1 MPESVQPES
10 DVVDQ
15 VLESLEASVGV
26 LVERFA
32 EVAERLQQMELEH
45 SKLKNT
51 FESTDL
57 DSLDPQQFEQRL
69 TGLADDNK
77 QLRQVIKEARERA
90 QRIRRRLIVLED
102 EV

>member
-1 MPESVQPES
+1 MPESVRPES
-10 DVVDQ
+10 DAVDQ
-15 VLESLEASVGV
+15 VLESLETSVGS

-32 EVAERLQQMELEH
+32 EVAARLQKMESEH

-51 FESTDL
+51 LESSDL
-57 DSLDPQQFEQRL
+57 DMLDAEQFERRL
-69 TGLADDNK
+69 NDLADDNK
-77 QLRQVIKEARERA
+77 QLRQVIKEARARA

>member
-1 MPESVQPES
+1 MPESARPES

-15 VLESLEASVGV
+15 VLESLESSVGA

-32 EVAERLQQMELEH
+32 EVAERLQQMESEQ

-51 FESTDL
+51 LESSDL
-57 DSLDPQQFEQRL
+57 DSMDAEQFERRL
-69 TGLADDNK
+69 TDLADDNK

>member
-1 MPESVQPES
+1 MPESVRPEP

-15 VLESLEASVGV
+15 VLESLESSVGA
-26 LVERFA
+26 LVERFK
-32 EVAERLQQMELEH
+32 EVAARLQQMESEH

-51 FESTDL
+51 LESSDL
-57 DSLDPQQFEQRL
+57 DSLDAEQFERRL
-69 TGLADDNK
+69 TDLADDNK

>member
-1 MPESVQPES
+1 MPESVRPDS

-15 VLESLEASVGV
+15 VLESLESSVGA

-32 EVAERLQQMELEH
+32 EVAERLQQMESDQ

-51 FESTDL
+51 LESADL
-57 DSLDPQQFEQRL
+57 DMLDAEQFERRL
-69 TGLADDNK
+69 TDLADDNK
-77 QLRQVIKEARERA
+77 QLRQVITEARVRA

>member
-15 VLESLEASVGV
+15 VLESLESSVGA

-32 EVAERLQQMELEH
+32 EVAERLQQMESEH

-51 FESTDL
+51 FESSDL
-57 DSLDPQQFEQRL
+57 DSMDAEQFERRL
-69 TGLADDNK
+69 TDLADHNK
-77 QLRQVIKEARERA
+77 QLRQVIKDARARA

>member
-1 MPESVQPES
+1 MPESVRPES

-15 VLESLEASVGV
+15 VLESLESSVGD
-26 LVERFA
+26 LVERFG

-51 FESTDL
+51 LESSDL
-57 DSLDPQQFEQRL
+57 DLLDAEQFERRL
-69 TGLADDNK
+69 TDLADDNK

>member
-1 MPESVQPES
+1 MPESVRPEP
-10 DVVDQ
+10 DTVDQ
-15 VLESLEASVGV
+15 VLESLESSVGS

-32 EVAERLQQMELEH
+32 EVAERLKKMESEH

-51 FESTDL
+51 LESSDL
-57 DSLDPQQFEQRL
+57 DLLDAEQFERRL
-69 TGLADDNK
+69 TELADDNE
-77 QLRQVIKEARERA
+77 QLRQVIKEARARA

>member
-15 VLESLEASVGV
+15 VLESLETSVGV

-32 EVAERLQQMELEH
+32 EVAERLQQMESEH

-51 FESTDL
+51 FESADL
-57 DSLDPQQFEQRL
+57 DSLDANQFEQRL

>member
-1 MPESVQPES
+1 MPESARPES
-10 DVVDQ
+10 HVVDQ
-15 VLESLEASVGV
+15 VLESLESSVGD
-26 LVERFA
+26 LVERFG

-51 FESTDL
+51 LESSDL
-57 DSLDPQQFEQRL
+57 DLLDAEQFERRL
-69 TGLADDNK
+69 TDLADDNK
-77 QLRQVIKEARERA
+77 QLRQVINEARERA

>member
-1 MPESVQPES
+1 MPESVRPES
-10 DVVDQ
+10 HVVDQ
-15 VLESLEASVGV
+15 VLESLESSVGD
-26 LVERFA
+26 LVERFG

-51 FESTDL
+51 LESSDL
-57 DSLDPQQFEQRL
+57 DLLDAEQFERRL
-69 TGLADDNK
+69 TDLADDNK
-77 QLRQVIKEARERA
+77 QLRQVINEARERA

>member
-1 MPESVQPES
+1 MPESARPES

-15 VLESLEASVGV
+15 VLESLESSVGA
-26 LVERFA
+26 LVDRFA
-32 EVAERLQQMELEH
+32 EVAERLQQMELEQ

-51 FESTDL
+51 LESSDL
-57 DSLDPQQFEQRL
+57 DSMDVEQFERRL
-69 TGLADDNK
+69 TDLADDNK

>member
-57 DSLDPQQFEQRL
+57 DSLDPAQFEQRL